1 MRYTRVYAEATDE
14 SHYEDT
20 DAEMVPQN
28 VAPPAQPLSFSA
40 MTPAPGVAFARFP
53 AGWEGD

>member
-1 MRYTRVYAEATDE
+1 MRPTSHTTE

-28 VAPPAQPLSFSA
+28 VAPLAQPLSFSA
-40 MTPAPGVAFARFP
+40 MIPAPGVAFARFP